1 MKIIHLDS
9 IDSTS
14 KEVFRLLGNGESN
27 ILVVSD
33 EQTNGYG
40 TNNRNWHS
48 SLGNLFM
55 SFDVNFDKEPIEL
68 LSYITCCSLHKTISK
83 YINSKK
89 LQIKH
94 PNDIL
99 YGEKKLSGII
109 IESYTN
115 NLYIIG
121 IGVNFI
127 ISPIE
132 KSICLSEIINDIPT
146 KDEFINNFITFLK
159 ENLVSDTKKLK
170 HYYYNFSL

>member
-33 EQTNGYG
+33 EQTDGYG
-40 TNNRNWHS
+40 TNNRHWNS
-48 SLGNLFM
+48 PLGNLYM
-55 SFDVNFDKEPIEL
+55 SFDVNFDKKPIEL
-68 LSYITCCSLHKTISK
+68 LSYITCCSLHKTISN

-89 LQIKH
+89 LKIKH

-109 IESYTN
+109 IESYSN
-115 NLYIIG
+115 NLYVIG
-121 IGVNFI
+121 IGVNFT

-132 KSICLSEIINDIPT
+132 QSICLAEITDNIPT
-146 KDEFINNFITFLK
+146 KDEFINNFISFFQ
-159 ENLVSDTKKLK
+159 ESLVSDITKLK